1 MMKHTVRMWAALG
14 VALVFVLHV
23 NADDVCPDTLSQG
36 GGNAVSASFIL
47 HDSVGGVGGVSQ
59 TSASFQSDVGYI
71 PQILSGCNCIPC
83 DNFISQACDALQLN
97 QQTTVASALA
107 FLEAL
112 LADSDLYSVDI
123 CGDGSAGAGFPETCA
138 ASILQNFQP

>member
-1 MMKHTVRMWAALG
+1 MKQTTKVFAALG
-14 VALVFVLHV
+14 VALMFVFHV
-23 NADDVCPDTLSQG
+23 NAENVCPDTLSQG
-36 GGNAVSASFIL
+36 GTNTTSASFML
-47 HDSVGGVGGVSQ
+47 HDSIGGIGGVSQ
-59 TSASFQSDVGYI
+59 TSTSFQSDAGYI
-71 PQILSGCNCIPC
+71 PQILSGCSCIPC

-97 QQTTVASALA
+97 QQTTVASALS

-138 ASILQNFQP
+138 AYILQNFQP

>member
-1 MMKHTVRMWAALG
+1 MKQTEKVFAALG
-14 VALVFVLHV
+14 VALMFVLHV
-23 NADDVCPDTLSQG
+23 NANDVCPDTLSQG
-36 GGNAVSASFIL
+36 GTNTTSASYML
-47 HDSVGGVGGVSQ
+47 HDSVGGIGGVSQ
-59 TSASFQSDVGYI
+59 TSTSFQSDVGYI

-83 DNFISQACDALQLN
+83 DNFVSQACDALQLN
-97 QQTTVASALA
+97 QQTSVASALA

-138 ASILQNFQP
+138 AVILQNFQP

>member
-1 MMKHTVRMWAALG
+1 MKQTTKVFAALG
-14 VALVFVLHV
+14 VALMFVLHV
-23 NADDVCPDTLSQG
+23 NAGNVCPDTLSQG
-36 GGNAVSASFIL
+36 GGNAVGANFIL

-138 ASILQNFQP
+138 AYILQNFQP

>member
-1 MMKHTVRMWAALG
+1 MKHTVRMWTALG
-14 VALVFVLHV
+14 VALAFVLHV

-71 PQILSGCNCIPC
+71 PQILSGCSCIPC

-138 ASILQNFQP
+138 AFILQSFQP

>member
-1 MMKHTVRMWAALG
+1 MKHTGRMWTALG

-23 NADDVCPDTLSQG
+23 NADDVCPDTVSQG

-47 HDSVGGVGGVSQ
+47 HDSVGGVGGSPQ
-59 TSASFQSDVGYI
+59 TSASFQVNAGYP
-71 PQILSGCNCIPC
+71 PQVLSGCNCVSC
-83 DNFISQACDALQLN
+83 GDFISQACEALQLN

-123 CGDGSAGAGFPETCA
+123 CGDGGAGAGFPETCA